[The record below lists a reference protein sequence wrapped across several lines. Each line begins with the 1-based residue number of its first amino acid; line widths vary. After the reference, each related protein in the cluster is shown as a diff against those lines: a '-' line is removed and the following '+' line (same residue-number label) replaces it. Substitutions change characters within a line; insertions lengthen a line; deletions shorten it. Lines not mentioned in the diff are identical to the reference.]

1 MSWSFNATGNT
12 RADALREFDNKL
24 IENQVHIPD
33 QVRGALSDAAKNLA
47 ESVGS
52 TGSEITLTT
61 SGHIGRDYSGNLDGQ
76 GDMRVAISYVPAKE
90 EVPNVP
96 KRTTMDET
104 TGEAAQRDANDE
116 QAARA
121 QAAADTAGGDS
132 DNGVEPRV

>member
-1 MSWSFNATGNT
+1 MSWSFNATGNN

-24 IENQVHIPD
+24 VENQVHIPD

-61 SGHIGRDYSGNLDGQ
+61 SGHVGRDYSGNLDGS

-90 EVPNVP
+90 DIPNVS
-96 KRTTMDET
+96 KRVVTDE
-104 TGEAAQRDANDE
+104 GAEE
-116 QAARA
+116 
-121 QAAADTAGGDS
+121 AGGQPVNEAQEQSERDPAK
-132 DNGVEPRV
+132 DIEPRV